1 MERKIAKKLQELRA
15 ETGLSFEKLSKETG
29 ISRSSLCRWENGQAD
44 IASDYILILCKYY
57 KVDANYLLGLED

>member
-1 MERKIAKKLQELRA
+1 MKRKIAQRLKELRA
-15 ETGLSFEKLSKETG
+15 EQNISLEKLSKETN
-29 ISRSSLCRWENGQAD
+29 ISSSALSRWENGQAD

>member
-1 MERKIAKKLQELRA
+1 MKRKIADILKELRT
-15 ETGLSFEKLSKETG
+15 EKGLSFAKLSKEIG
-29 ISRSSLCRWENGQAD
+29 ISHSSLCRWENGQAD